1 MLLGDRV
8 TYLASKLK
16 GEEWAKKEFGSSNWR
31 TARLKGTVV
40 NVVSSQGKV
49 KVKFD
54 HVSKNAGTSFLSIYL
69 RLDRHHHTHIRK
81 YSSVSDERS

>member
-1 MLLGDRV
+1 M
-8 TYLASKLK
+8 ASKLK

-54 HVSKNAGTSFLSIYL
+54 HVSKNAGTFLFSLSIS
-69 RLDRHHHTHIRK
+69 DTHTHSK